1 MRLTEAIRS
10 AISAIL
16 ANALRS
22 LLTMLGIVI
31 GVAAVI
37 AMVAIGAG
45 ARNLVDRQIRSLGA
59 NLALITPG
67 NVTQGGARLGAGAAS
82 TLTDEDADAIRS
94 EIEGVTAAAPIV
106 RGTSQVVVGANN
118 WSTSVYA
125 VDSRV
130 TRVIRDVRSSIVQ
143 RFKYLRTKP
152 SVMHLAARKKLQGQS
167 TLVGRPGE

>member
-10 AISAIL
+10 AVSAIL

-31 GVAAVI
+31 GVTAVI

-82 TLTDEDADAIRS
+82 TLTDEDAEWIRR
-94 EIEGVTAAAPIV
+94 EVDGVTA
-106 RGTSQVVVGANN
+106 
-118 WSTSVYA
+118 
-125 VDSRV
+125 
-130 TRVIRDVRSSIVQ
+130 
-143 RFKYLRTKP
+143 LRQ
-152 SVMHLAARKKLQGQS
+152 AGS
-167 TLVGRPGE
+167 TL